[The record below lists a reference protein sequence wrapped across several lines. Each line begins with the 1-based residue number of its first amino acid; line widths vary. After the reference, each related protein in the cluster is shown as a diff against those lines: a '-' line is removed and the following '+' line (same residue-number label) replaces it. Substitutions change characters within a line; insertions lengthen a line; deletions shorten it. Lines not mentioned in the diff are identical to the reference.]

1 MTAHVQQ
8 LIAEVKDKER
18 QDLELQIAREVQIGL
33 FPKKRLRLE
42 NLEVAG
48 VCRPARLVSGDYY
61 DFVPLDETKAALV
74 IGAISGKGISAALLM
89 ASLQSSVRSQIMMAK
104 NSSAAA
110 MSPARVVGLLNEQ
123 LYQSTTPERFATFY
137 YSVYDDE
144 TGELRYTNAGHVP
157 PVLIREGSAIHLE
170 TTGTIVGAFPGI
182 RYEESHIRFHPGDLL
197 VATTDGVTECEN
209 AAGDQFG
216 EDRLIELLLENSN
229 KPLDELIDIIVR
241 AVNGWAHDLPGQD
254 DTTLLLARRAS

>member
-1 MTAHVQQ
+1 M
-8 LIAEVKDKER
+8 
-18 QDLELQIAREVQIGL
+18 
-33 FPKKRLRLE
+33 
-42 NLEVAG
+42 
-48 VCRPARLVSGDYY
+48 
-61 DFVPLDETKAALV
+61 
-74 IGAISGKGISAALLM
+74 
-89 ASLQSSVRSQIMMAK
+89 
-104 NSSAAA
+104 
-110 MSPARVVGLLNEQ
+110 
-123 LYQSTTPERFATFY
+123 
-137 YSVYDDE
+137 
-144 TGELRYTNAGHVP
+144 P

-254 DTTLLLARRAS
+254 DTALLLARRAS

>member
-74 IGAISGKGISAALLM
+74 IGDISGKGISAALLM

-254 DTTLLLARRAS
+254 DTALLLARRAS